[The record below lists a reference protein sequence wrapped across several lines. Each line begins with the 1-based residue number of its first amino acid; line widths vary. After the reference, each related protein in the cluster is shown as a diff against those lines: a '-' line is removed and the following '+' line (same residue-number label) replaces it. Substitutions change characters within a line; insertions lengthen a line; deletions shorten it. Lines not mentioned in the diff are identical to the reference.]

1 MIAPVLHPHRGSLTA
16 AQLRALLPFTA
27 SSHVAAAPYNPN
39 PRAPVLAPALA
50 PVLAPVI
57 APVIASVSAFVPVPL
72 TFHAMDAA
80 AAATTDPDE
89 LEAIRLTKKIIG
101 GYVTVLF
108 KHDDGVDYLELIAQG
123 MNFRPMSDTIWP
135 FIGLMETME
144 QRRAAAF
151 AARHRDVMLASSAEL
166 CRVPVP
172 VRPSPTSAS
181 VSPKQRMSALG
192 AMQRSMIMD
201 QLTHGM
207 GAPQA
212 RDARKMT
219 DCMTQYQASQ
229 ASHGTSTVVGNAL
242 RTIDTIK
249 GVGWKRQWVS
259 SMMFPVVLPKSEMI
273 QLTQYGTPYPELRET
288 ALQNLRDTLIPS
300 DVLVAIATN
309 IKCRERS
316 SLLQQAIASFHMM

>member
-1 MIAPVLHPHRGSLTA
+1 
-16 AQLRALLPFTA
+16 
-27 SSHVAAAPYNPN
+27 
-39 PRAPVLAPALA
+39 
-50 PVLAPVI
+50 
-57 APVIASVSAFVPVPL
+57 
-72 TFHAMDAA
+72 MDAA

-89 LEAIRLTKKIIG
+89 LEAIRLTKIIIG
-101 GYVTVLF
+101 GDVTVLF
-108 KHDDGVDYLELIAQG
+108 EHDDGVDYLELIAQG

-166 CRVPVP
+166 CRVPV
-172 VRPSPTSAS
+172 RPSSSSSPTPTS

-201 QLTHGM
+201 QLTDGM

-219 DCMTQYQASQ
+219 ECMTQYQASQ

-273 QLTQYGTPYPELRET
+273 QLTQFGTPYPELRET
-288 ALQNLRDTLIPS
+288 ALQNLCDTLMPS
-300 DVLVAIATN
+300 DVLVAIATK
-309 IKCRERS
+309 IKCRERK
-316 SLLQQAIASFHMM
+316 SLLQQSIASFHMM